1 MYIIANGIGI
11 VLLIILLTIAII
23 VKIVSGEVNK
33 RCQYSS
39 KKNFLD
45 EGEAL
50 NVEENTDIPYPYTQV
65 KMKHI
70 LNQIGM
76 EHRYCNKQRKS
87 R

>member
-76 EHRYCNKQRKS
+76 EHRYCNATA
-87 R
+87 

>member
-50 NVEENTDIPYPYTQV
+50 NVEEALKGFAVLIIFIICMYTPIFIEWLV
-65 KMKHI
+65 
-70 LNQIGM
+70 
-76 EHRYCNKQRKS
+76 S
-87 R
+87 

>member
-23 VKIVSGEVNK
+23 VKIVSSEVNK
-33 RCQYSS
+33 RCQYSN

-50 NVEENTDIPYPYTQV
+50 NVEENTDIPYPY
-65 KMKHI
+65 
-70 LNQIGM
+70 
-76 EHRYCNKQRKS
+76 RKGLLIC
-87 R
+87 